1 LHQRD
6 ELPTVT
12 DAELTWLRLTRE
24 QLYELFAMGVEL
36 MRGKTVNDRVR
47 PVAAEA
53 IEGHWEVRLCPSVT
67 RCRGLDAHWD
77 RVQKIERPAL
87 LSIVLR
93 FPISLHRGPPSSQYA
108 QESRRPPSQPP
119 SVLRLGAPGRVT

>member
-53 IEGHWEVRLCPSVT
+53 IEGHWEVRLVP
-67 RCRGLDAHWD
+67 
-77 RVQKIERPAL
+77 
-87 LSIVLR
+87 LSDPLPR
-93 FPISLHRGPPSSQYA
+93 A
-108 QESRRPPSQPP
+108 RRP
-119 SVLRLGAPGRVT
+119 LGPRAKN